1 MEFDAVNM
9 CHLPGDFLE
18 AKLEKKIRKKMWPLS
33 LREGGRATKKITFF
47 AASLTQSGM

>member
-18 AKLEKKIRKKMWPLS
+18 AKLEKKNPKKNV
-33 LREGGRATKKITFF
+33 AT
-47 AASLTQSGM
+47 